1 MLGGSLLNR
10 AINALPFELHIP
22 GYQFCG
28 PGTRL
33 TKRLARGDVGINPM
47 DAACREHDI
56 AYSQSN
62 DLTDR
67 HAADKV
73 LAKEAR
79 KRVTARDSALSERA
93 AAAAVWAAMKA
104 KTKIGMGMKSK
115 KKTTTGKK
123 TTKKRILPTA
133 KRGGAL
139 PFLPMLGAL
148 GSLIVGATSVAK
160 AVNDSKAARRQLE
173 ELQRHDR
180 AMEQGRGL
188 YLAPYKYGRGLYL
201 GPYKRGQGV
210 AAKKKK
216 KRQKD
221 DKNALGCNYQRAIG
235 RARETYARTIL

>member
-1 MLGGSLLNR
+1 MSASRGGLLNR
-10 AINALPFELHIP
+10 AINALPFKLHIP

-33 TKRLARGDVGINPM
+33 TKRLVRGDAGINPL
-47 DAACREHDI
+47 DAACRDHDI

-62 DLTDR
+62 HLTDR

-73 LAKEAR
+73 LADKALG
-79 KRVTARDSALSERA
+79 RVVARDLALNERA
-93 AAAAVWAAMKA
+93 AAAAVWATMKA
-104 KTKIGMGMKSK
+104 KTKIGMGMKPK
-115 KKTTTGKK
+115 KKTTRKK
-123 TTKKRILPTA
+123 VTKKRILPTA

-148 GSLIVGATSVAK
+148 GSLIGGAASVAK
-160 AVNDSKAARRQLE
+160 SVNDSKAARRQLE

-180 AMEQGRGL
+180 AMEQARGL

-201 GPYKRGQGV
+201 GSYKRGQGV

-216 KRQKD
+216 TPNR
-221 DKNALGCNYQRAIG
+221 R
-235 RARETYARTIL
+235 